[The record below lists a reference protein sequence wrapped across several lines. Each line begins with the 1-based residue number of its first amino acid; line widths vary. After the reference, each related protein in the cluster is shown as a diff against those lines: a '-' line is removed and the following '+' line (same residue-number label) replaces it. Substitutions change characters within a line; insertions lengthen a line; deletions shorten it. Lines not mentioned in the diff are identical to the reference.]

1 MSARDDLIKLGA
13 EALADIILKAQAV
26 MDERRE
32 ATAADNSSD
41 CGYRH
46 GLEAAKSIIDHEIL
60 NVYEARL
67 VATSIEAK
75 AALERLRKVYHVD
88 I

>member
-41 CGYRH
+41 CAYRH
-46 GLEAAKSIIDHEIL
+46 GLEAAKSIIDHESL

-67 VATSIEAK
+67 AATSIEAK